1 MVLAKR
7 VRESFAKSAAE
18 RSETF
23 TMRLRSWRKKDT
35 VVRAERPT
43 NPTRARS
50 LGYKAAKGYV
60 IARVKIKRGK
70 RSRNQPDL
78 GRKPG
83 RNVKR
88 VNPGVS
94 LKGHAID
101 KAKRKF
107 INLIP
112 INAYWVGQDGVYKYF
127 EVVLRDPVIT

>member
-1 MVLAKR
+1 MVLAKI
-7 VRESFAKSAAE
+7 VRKSFAKSAAE
-18 RSETF
+18 RSEPF
-23 TMRLRSWRKKDT
+23 TMRLRSWRKKET
-35 VVRAERPT
+35 VVKAERPT
-43 NPTRARS
+43 NPARARS

-60 IARVKIKRGK
+60 IARVRIKRGK
-70 RSRNQPDL
+70 RKRNQPDL

-94 LKGHAID
+94 LKGQAID
-101 KAKRKF
+101 KARRKF